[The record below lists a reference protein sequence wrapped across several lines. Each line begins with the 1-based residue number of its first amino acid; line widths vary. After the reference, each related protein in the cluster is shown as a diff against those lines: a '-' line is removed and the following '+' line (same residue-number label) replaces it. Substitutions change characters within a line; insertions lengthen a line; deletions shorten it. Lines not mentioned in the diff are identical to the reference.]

1 MRSIRL
7 ALIVYFLL
15 LLGLALGAVSVPAY
29 RHSRKLLEEN
39 EKARGALL
47 ESVHQSDCRKV
58 NETLDQQLIHRAEL
72 LADRAVM
79 QFKGTPMLAV
89 RYVTP
94 LRALTAALDPNS
106 ALSTAFWVGH
116 STHSQCVQSIQR
128 QLATEIQFPEKL
140 PEPEETDGEYFQI
153 NNEWGANAWRSESL
167 QALGDSSFPFDP
179 ETFRQTPQYEPKLD
193 EIDLGGLH
201 LRRVMFKAPIS
212 RFSIPFVPHPPGHRP
227 KKPDLAKKPDLG
239 VRSAR
244 AILIQVGAPTLERDA
259 KLAALAADKEKALA
273 AMKTETANDLAYL
286 FNLFVVVGLATFAMC
301 IAGAFLLVRAGLSPL
316 HRLSIAVSKVSA
328 KDFRLPFEERNLP
341 SELRP
346 IVDRLCQTLELLK
359 RAFAREK
366 QAAADI
372 SHELR
377 TPLAALLTTTEVGLR
392 KDRTAEE
399 YRELLTDCHS
409 AGQHMSKLVERLLAL
424 ARLDAGVDQ
433 LRYQSTNVNL
443 LAEECVD
450 MVRPLAEARGLKLQ
464 VHRNGPVQ
472 VHVDADKV
480 REILNNLLHNAIEY
494 NRPRGQVDLTVVQE
508 DGRLRLKVADTGVG
522 IAPDVRERIF
532 ERFYRA
538 DASRQATG
546 LHAGLGLAIVK
557 GYVDLMGGSVTVDSS
572 MGRGSTFQLEL
583 PVRKN

>member
-7 ALIVYFLL
+7 ALVVYFLL
-15 LLGLALGAVSVPAY
+15 LLGLVLGAVSVPAY

-39 EKARGALL
+39 EKARSALL
-47 ESVHQSDCRKV
+47 ESLYQNDCRKV

-94 LRALTAALDPNS
+94 LRALAAAIDPNS
-106 ALSTAFWVGH
+106 ALPTAFWVGQD
-116 STHSQCVQSIQR
+116 TRNGCVQCIQR
-128 QLATEIQFPEKL
+128 QLVTEIKFPEKL
-140 PEPEETDGEYFQI
+140 PDPEETNGEYFQI
-153 NNEWGANAWRSESL
+153 NNEWGTRAWRSESL
-167 QALGDSSFPFDP
+167 QALGDSSFPFDQ
-179 ETFRQTPQYEPKLD
+179 ETFRQTPQYDPKLD

-201 LRRVMFKAPIS
+201 LRRVIFKAPIS
-212 RFSIPFVPHPPGHRP
+212 RFSLPFFPRHPGHG
-227 KKPDLAKKPDLG
+227 KKPDPG
-239 VRSAR
+239 VHSAR
-244 AILIQVGAPTLERDA
+244 AILIQVGAPTAERDA
-259 KLAALAADKEKALA
+259 RLAALEADKDNALA
-273 AMKTETANDLAYL
+273 GIKTEAANDLAHL
-286 FNLFVVVGLATFAMC
+286 FNLFVLVGLATFAMC
-301 IAGAFLLVRAGLSPL
+301 LAGGFLLVRAGLSPL
-316 HRLSIAVSKVSA
+316 HRLSVAVSKVSA
-328 KDFRLPFEERNLP
+328 KDFRLPFEERHLP

-392 KDRTAEE
+392 KERTPEE

-409 AGQHMSKLVERLLAL
+409 AGQQMSHLVERLLAL

-443 LAEECVD
+443 LAEECAE

-472 VHVDADKV
+472 VHVDADKL
-480 REILNNLLHNAIEY
+480 REILNNLLHNAIDY
-494 NRPRGQVDLTVVQE
+494 NRPHGQVDMTVVQE
-508 DGRLRLKVADTGVG
+508 NGRLRLKVADTGIG

-538 DASRQATG
+538 DVSREATG

-557 GYVDLMGGSVTVDSS
+557 GYVDLMGGTITVDSAI
-572 MGRGSTFQLEL
+572 GQGSTFQLEL
-583 PVRKN
+583 PVRKT